1 LPIELHQLRYFVAV
15 AEERHFTRAAARF
28 HVAQPS
34 VSAQIQALERSLG
47 AELFHRDRRGVALTE
62 AGAELLPIAR
72 QILAGVEE
80 AGLRLQGL
88 DGLSRGHL
96 AVGATPSLAT
106 TLLPAALG
114 AFHHRHPGVA
124 LTVVEEG
131 SHLLVERLA
140 SGLLDLG
147 LVILPLRHAA
157 LDTTALVTEE
167 LVVVVGPRHR
177 LAARASAGRRMRLA
191 ELADEP
197 IVMFREGYDLRA
209 VTLEAIRSAGFAP
222 RVAVEGGEMA
232 SVLAFV
238 ARGLGAALVPSIVA
252 SGDRRLRTLRL
263 ADPGLRRTIGLARRS
278 DRAPSRANTALVT
291 TIQEMLSA
299 EGWPGP
305 RPIGLKVLRG
315 R

>member
-1 LPIELHQLRYFVAV
+1 MELHQLRYFVAV

-34 VSAQIQALERSLG
+34 VSAQIRALERSLG
-47 AELFHRDRRGVALTE
+47 AELFHRDRKGVVLTE
-62 AGAELLPIAR
+62 AGEELLPIAR
-72 QILAGVEE
+72 QVLAGVDE
-80 AGLRLQGL
+80 AVLRLQGL
-88 DGLSRGHL
+88 DALARGHL

-114 AFHHRHPGVA
+114 AFHERHPGVA

-140 SGLLDLG
+140 SGHLDVG

-157 LDTTALVTEE
+157 LETTALASEE

-177 LAARASAGRRMRLA
+177 LAARAAAGRRVALA

-197 IVMFREGYDLRA
+197 IVLFREGYDLRT
-209 VTLEAIRSAGFAP
+209 VTLAATRAAGFAP

-238 ARGLGAALVPSIVA
+238 ASGLGAAIVPSIVA
-252 SGDRRLRTLRL
+252 SGDPRLRSVRLR
-263 ADPGLRRTIGLARRS
+263 DPGLHRTIGLARRS
-278 DRAPSRANTALVT
+278 DRAPSRANTELVT
-291 TIQEMLSA
+291 TIEELLA
-299 EGWPGP
+299 AGGWPGP
-305 RPIGLKVLRG
+305 RPTGLEVLRP